1 MKKQDHEQMNKP
13 IIFLGSAQQITE
25 LAEVCALTG
34 QKIAGIVDSDYYGN
48 TVDQRGIPYIG
59 SDLDFDFSSAA
70 NDHDFFVGSSPVFGM
85 PRTIQRRRYFVDLV
99 DRLNLPCANI
109 IDPHCRISPKA
120 KLGKGIFIGYSCM
133 ISYDIVIHDHCLM
146 HSFTGLG
153 HGCVIGKNTTLQRAV
168 SVGSYVTF
176 GENVIAL
183 IGSKFLRFPSMSIGN
198 NAIIHPGMAVMRD
211 VADNEVVKISTKKV
225 YSGLV
230 DRDPE

>member
-1 MKKQDHEQMNKP
+1 MNKP

-70 NDHDFFVGSSPVFGM
+70 NDYDFFIGAAPIFGM

-109 IDPHCRISPKA
+109 IDPQCRISPNA
-120 KLGKGIFIGYSCM
+120 KLGKGIYIGYSCM
-133 ISYDIVIHDHCLM
+133 VPYDVVIQDHCQM
-146 HSFTGLG
+146 HFYAGVG
-153 HGCVIGKNTTLQRAV
+153 HGCVLGKNTTLQRAV
-168 SVGSYVTF
+168 GTGSNITF

-183 IGSKFLRFPSMSIGN
+183 VGSKFIKFPTMSVGN
-198 NAIIHPGMAVMRD
+198 NAIIYPGIGVMRD
-211 VADNEVVKISTKKV
+211 IADNEIVKINTKKV
-225 YSGLV
+225 YSGLIDGPAEDV
-230 DRDPE
+230 